1 MQIRTC
7 KIVPFAIFILC
18 ANLCLGQ
25 LVINEG
31 SNKNHLT
38 LLDEDGDYEDW
49 IEIYNAGPTAIDLYN
64 YSLSDNS
71 NPGEWVFPHQF
82 IQPNEY
88 IVVFCSGKD
97 RFASSTFTNVK
108 TDSLFQPQTGWN
120 THHFTNPFYWDGV
133 SNIIINVCSYNGYY
147 TCNATHNQSATNYNS
162 VTTTATDGASA
173 CSIAAGGVAQQRPNI
188 RLNNAV
194 IGTGTIQN
202 GATDYPAPYG
212 NWYWSS
218 RHQIL
223 IRGNELI
230 SAGLTAGNIDS
241 LSFDAIPV
249 CGTVFETIDLSMA
262 STGIN
267 ELTSTFIPPS
277 GVRNHTNFKIS
288 SNGETIRLYNP
299 SNVLVSS
306 LNVNCGQ
313 GVGVSTGAY
322 PDSSTNIQIFGNPT
336 PGATN
341 NFSTPFTNY
350 TIAPVFSIG
359 GGVYTS
365 GFSVNITDPNLP
377 NANVY
382 YTLDGS
388 DPDTASNL
396 WNGTPIVITQ
406 TTILRAKAFISGYL
420 PSTTTAASYLFNIT
434 HITPIISVITDASNL
449 YGPNGMF
456 DNPTL
461 DLLKPAYV
469 EYFDSTTNHNLI
481 HSGGTGI
488 MMDGGWSARSRPQR
502 AFRINFDHG
511 VLGDGPIM
519 HNVIPDRPN
528 RFQYGDFYLRNGS
541 NNYLTLPYK
550 DAASCKM
557 MGDGSNNYYSAWRPV
572 TVYINGQ
579 YWGLY
584 EVREKTNSEMFELSE
599 NADPDAIEILSSS
612 SQYGFNLR
620 AIEGSVQSFYTSY
633 DSLLQLNPT
642 DTNYWNQADQYFDM
656 KYYNDYIIAEM
667 WIVNV
672 DWAFNYNNLKLYR
685 SDATNYRWRY
695 ILNDLEY
702 GLQPN
707 DQPWIVNCNGNFLS
721 NLFQADANNPHL
733 NIWLRG
739 IQNDR
744 FRNYF
749 INRCADQMNTLYL
762 PSRLLAIDNSMY
774 NQTVVEMANE
784 YYRWGDSLNIAGQL
798 NDFNQYHLLYQSEL
812 SCRSEQVRNHIQS
825 EFNLPQQ
832 VDVSLDVFPANAG
845 NITISTVTPETYPW
859 SGIYFDGVPIK
870 IEAVA
875 LPGYQFS
882 HWESNG
888 LIADTLNSVFLDTLT
903 LDSIEFKAYF
913 ISTLG
918 VNEPETSKFLVYPNP
933 CSELLTVEAKDNI
946 GKTFQIR
953 VFDVMGREYSTDIKQ
968 TGISSF
974 SINVSNLTKGFYFLK
989 CQINDGKFHHAEF
1002 IKQ

>member
-1 MQIRTC
+1 MHLKQILL
-7 KIVPFAIFILC
+7 VVFF
-18 ANLCLGQ
+18 NLLFVQTNAQ

-31 SNKNHLT
+31 SNKNYPT
-38 LLDEDGDYEDW
+38 ILDEDGDYEDW
-49 IEIYNAGPTAIDLYN
+49 IEIYNAGPTAIDLFN

-71 NPGEWVFPHQF
+71 IPGEWSFPHQI
-82 IQPNEY
+82 IQPSEY
-88 IVVFCSGKD
+88 IIVFCSGKD
-97 RFASSTFTNVK
+97 RFASSPFTNVL
-108 TDSLFQPQTGWN
+108 TDSTFTPQTGWN
-120 THHFTNPFYWDGV
+120 THHFTTPFYWDGV
-133 SNIIINVCSYNGYY
+133 SNIVLNLCTYNPFYQ
-147 TCNATHNQSATNYNS
+147 CNSIHSQSSTIYNSATIALNYP
-162 VTTTATDGASA
+162 GSA
-173 CSIAAGGVAQQRPNI
+173 CGFSGGSNAQQRPNI
-188 RLNNAV
+188 RFNSINV
-194 IGTGTIQN
+194 GSGTLQN
-202 GATDYPAPYG
+202 GYYDYPSAYS
-212 NWYWSS
+212 NWYEGARQQYLYTAS
-218 RHQIL
+218 
-223 IRGNELI
+223 ELI
-230 SAGLTAGNIDS
+230 SAGLSAGNIDS
-241 LSFDAIPV
+241 LAFDVIATCP
-249 CGTVFETIDLSMA
+249 TNFQLFELSLA
-262 STGIN
+262 NTGIN
-267 ELTSTFIPPS
+267 SLQTNFIPPS

-288 SNGETIRLYNP
+288 SNGETIKLYNP

-313 GVGVSTGAY
+313 GVGVSIGSF
-322 PDSSTNIQIFGNPT
+322 PDSAPNIQKFGTST

-350 TIAPVFSIG
+350 AIAPLFSIG

-365 GFSVNITDPNLP
+365 GFSVSITDPNSP
-377 NANVY
+377 SANVF
-382 YTLDGS
+382 YTLDGT
-388 DPDTASNL
+388 DPDTTSSL
-396 WNGTPIVITQ
+396 WNGTAIPISQ
-406 TTILRAKAFISGYL
+406 TTVLRARAFINGYL
-420 PSTTTAASYLFNIT
+420 PSTTSTASYLFNLN
-434 HITPIISVITDASNL
+434 HITPIISVITDTSNL

-456 DNPTL
+456 DNPSL

-469 EYFDSTTNHNLI
+469 EYFDSTANHNLI
-481 HSGGTGI
+481 HSGGAGI

-528 RFQYGDFYLRNGS
+528 RFEYGDFYLRNGS

-557 MGDGSNNYYSAWRPV
+557 MADGSNNYYSAWRPAS
-572 TVYINGQ
+572 VYINGN

-599 NADPDAIEILSSS
+599 NADPDAIEILTSS

-620 AIEGSVQSFYTSY
+620 AIEGSVQSFYDSY

-667 WIVNV
+667 WIDNV

-707 DQPWIVNCNGNFLS
+707 DQPWIVNCNHNFLS
-721 NLFQADANNPHL
+721 QLFQADPNNPHL

-749 INRCADQMNTLYL
+749 INRFADQMNTLYL
-762 PSRLLAIDNSMY
+762 PSRLLSIDISMY

-784 YYRWGDSLNIAGQL
+784 YYRWGDSLNVAGQM

-845 NITISTVTPETYPW
+845 KINISTITPNSYPW

-870 IEAVA
+870 IEAEA
-875 LPGYQFS
+875 MPGYQFS
-882 HWESNG
+882 HWEANG
-888 LIADTLNSVFLDTLT
+888 LISDTLNAVFLDTLQT
-903 LDSIEFKAYF
+903 NSISFKAYF

-918 VNEPETSKFLVYPNP
+918 INELTSQSILVYPNP
-933 CSELLTVEAKDNI
+933 TSEKIIIKHVNSSEILDKLNI
-946 GKTFQIR
+946 
-953 VFDVMGREYSTDIKQ
+953 VDAMGRKYNIPFSASGNGEYVVDV
-968 TGISSF
+968 SSF
-974 SINVSNLTKGFYFLK
+974 TSGYYIINFTSKNGRMF
-989 CQINDGKFHHAEF
+989 NAPF